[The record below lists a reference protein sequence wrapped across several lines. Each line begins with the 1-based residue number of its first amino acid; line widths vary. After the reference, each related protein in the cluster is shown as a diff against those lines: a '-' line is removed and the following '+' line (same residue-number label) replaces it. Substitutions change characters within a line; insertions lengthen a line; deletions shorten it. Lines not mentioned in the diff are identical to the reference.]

1 MDLLSVRVKN
11 FRSIVDSGWVPLSH
25 DGVTVFVG
33 QNESGKTSLL
43 DAINCVVGTATLG
56 ANDLRVEESLPTVSI
71 KISFTKSKGI
81 QEFCKTVKPAHVAL
95 LEEYIKNKDGK
106 LFLEYTWVQ
115 NSNKYECYVEL
126 LEKEL
131 EIELSDYVGNSSQKN
146 TSEKSDDETTED
158 EKTETEPQK
167 TEVEELSDLDLH
179 DLAIKIDS
187 ELPRAVLFKA
197 ETGLLPNQI
206 DITDA
211 GELVGEGAAAAA
223 NFLTVAGIDAKE
235 LLSSERRARETI
247 LQRANEKIS
256 ANFNTF
262 WSQLIG
268 EARKL
273 KLECD
278 YDIHGVNQSD
288 KVGKPHL
295 VFWICDG
302 STRLYPKQRSQ
313 GVRWFI
319 SFYLQLKASESNQ
332 KRRIFLLD
340 EPGANLHSKAQAD
353 VLRLINQ
360 LRDETTVVYTT
371 HSPHLIEYDKLY
383 RVHAV
388 QRVNGDDESP
398 TIVIDAHKLGTA
410 SNDTLSPVLT
420 AMGADFNQQEVV
432 KKTNN
437 VLLEEMSGYYYLKAF
452 WQLTGTEKIAHFIAT
467 SGVNKIEAIASMFR
481 GWGLD
486 FAVALDDDTQGRGV
500 YNNLKRDLFGDDEN
514 EAKKKLYKIK
524 ECNGIEDVFS
534 REDFKKF
541 VLKEPETNYTKSNT
555 EFLKTAKRSKPVM
568 AYHFLLEV
576 KNDAIKWDDLQE
588 ETQQK
593 IKEIVEEISSR
604 LADA

>member
-71 KISFTKSKGI
+71 KINFSKPIGI
-81 QEFCKTVKPAHVAL
+81 EEFFKTVKPTHVEL
-95 LEEYIKNKDGK
+95 FEKYIQNKDGK
-106 LFLEYTWVQ
+106 LVLEYTWLKK
-115 NSNKYECYVEL
+115 SGKYECYVEL
-126 LEKEL
+126 LENEL
-131 EIELSDYVGNSSQKN
+131 EIKLNEHAGTSSQTN
-146 TSEKSDDETTED
+146 TSEKTED
-158 EKTETEPQK
+158 EVPEEDETEPK
-167 TEVEELSDLDLH
+167 KSEVAVLSDLDLV
-179 DLAIKIDS
+179 DLAVKIDS

-206 DITDA
+206 DITDE

-235 LLSSERRARETI
+235 LLTSERRARETI

-278 YDIHGVNQSD
+278 FDIHGVTQSE

-353 VLRLINQ
+353 VLKLINQ
-360 LRDETTVVYTT
+360 LSDETTVVYTT

-398 TIVIDAHKLGTA
+398 TIVIDAHQLGTA

-467 SGVNKIEAIASMFR
+467 SGVNKIESIASMFR

-486 FAVALDDDTQGRGV
+486 FAVAVDDDTQGRGV
-500 YNNLKRDLFGDDEN
+500 YNNLKRDLFGDDDA

-524 ECNGIEDVFS
+524 DCNGIEDVFS
-534 REDFKKF
+534 KEDFKKF
-541 VLKEPETNYTKSNT
+541 VLKEPAANVTKSNT
-555 EFLKTAKRSKPVM
+555 DFLKAAKRSKPVM

-576 KNDAIKWDDLQE
+576 KNGGIKWDDLE
-588 ETQQK
+588 EDTQK
-593 IKEIVEEISSR
+593 KMTEIVEEISKR
-604 LADA
+604 LTDV